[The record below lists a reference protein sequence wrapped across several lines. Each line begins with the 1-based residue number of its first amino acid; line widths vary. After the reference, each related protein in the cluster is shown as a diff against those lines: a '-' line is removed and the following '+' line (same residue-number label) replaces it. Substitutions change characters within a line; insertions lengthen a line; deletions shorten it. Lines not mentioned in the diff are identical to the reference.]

1 MLQFPYDVRKSLT
14 EKDTYAPPKSEK
26 VDRLFLVRVRMFQLE
41 YEIEQKK
48 LEEFRNYGLA
58 PLTYKAD

>member
-14 EKDTYAPPKSEK
+14 EKDLYATPKSEK

-41 YEIEQKK
+41 YEIGIK
-48 LEEFRNYGLA
+48 LQEAALLFT
-58 PLTYKAD
+58 PLTYRAD